1 MTNLITFD
9 LADLKTACAML
20 ARVVEKK
27 TRIPI
32 LACVLFDGRGN
43 VSATDLD
50 IEFTYRLD
58 GTFDHA
64 PFTVELAQIAKVI
77 KGAARGGLV
86 TMSYDAESGT
96 VAILSDGLESNEES
110 LPATDMPEWH
120 KRDGAAHCFDM
131 TESELHGA
139 LSFVAPCM
147 SDEQTRYYLRGVHL
161 TQYRGALT
169 MVSTDGHQL
178 AKIETGHPLTSD
190 DDSPMGEGRGVIMPD
205 KAVKV
210 LLASIG
216 AKPDDS
222 LIAVKVQALNIT
234 IGARKWSMRCKPVD
248 GTFPGWTRVIPAE
261 SKAWAEIDRADLL
274 KATTRLAGIC
284 DNPALQLKCNADSA
298 TLSSDGEKRS
308 MPLKVERAGDAVEIA
323 FDHKYLTSACKAF
336 NEDTLHISV
345 SDPGS
350 PAAFT
355 IGGDR
360 TRLRVVMPMRY

>member
-1 MTNLITFD
+1 MNNPITFD
-9 LADLKTACAML
+9 LSDLKAACAML
-20 ARVVEKK
+20 ARVVEK
-27 TRIPI
+27 RSAIHI
-32 LACVLFDGRGN
+32 LHNVLFDGRGN
-43 VSATDLD
+43 VIATDLD
-50 IEFTYRLD
+50 IELTYHLD
-58 GTFDHA
+58 GEFNHA
-64 PFTVELAQIAKVI
+64 PFTVELAQLAKVI

-86 TMSYDAESGT
+86 KMSYDAESGA
-96 VAILSDGLESNEES
+96 VSILSDGLESNEES

-205 KAVKV
+205 KAVKIA
-210 LLASIG
+210 LATIG
-216 AKPDDS
+216 AKPSDS
-222 LIAVKVQALNIT
+222 LIAVKVQELNIT

-248 GTFPGWTRVIPAE
+248 GSFPDWTRIMPKE
-261 SKAWAEIDRADLL
+261 SGAWAELGRVDLL
-274 KATTRLAGIC
+274 KATTRLAGVC
-284 DNPALQLKCNADSA
+284 EHPALQLKCDADSA
-298 TLSSDGEKRS
+298 TLSSDGGKRA
-308 MPLKVERAGDAVEIA
+308 MPVKTRAGVEAVEIA

-336 NEDTLHISV
+336 DEDTLHISV
-345 SDPGS
+345 SGAGN
-350 PAAFT
+350 PAVFT
-355 IGGDR
+355 LGGDR

>member
-64 PFTVELAQIAKVI
+64 PFTVELAQLAKVI

-86 TMSYDAESGT
+86 KMSHDTESGT
-96 VAILSDGLESNEES
+96 VVILSDGLESNEES
-110 LPATDMPEWH
+110 MPATDMPEWI
-120 KRDGAAHCFDM
+120 KRDGAPHCFDM

-147 SDEQTRYYLRGVHL
+147 SDEQTRYYLRGVYL
-161 TQYRGALT
+161 TQYRDALT
-169 MVSTDGHQL
+169 MVSTNGHQL
-178 AKIETGHPLTSD
+178 AKLETGHGVTSD

-205 KAVKV
+205 KAVKIA
-210 LLASIG
+210 LATIG
-216 AKPDDS
+216 AKPSDS
-222 LIAVKVQALNIT
+222 LIAVKVQELNIT

-248 GTFPGWTRVIPAE
+248 GSFPDWTRIMPKE
-261 SKAWAEIDRADLL
+261 SGAWAELDRAELL

-284 DNPALQLKCNADSA
+284 DNPALQLKAWDSA
-298 TLSSDGEKRS
+298 TLSSDGGKRS
-308 MPLKVERAGDAVEIA
+308 MPVKTVAGGEAVEIA
-323 FDHKYLTSACKAF
+323 FDHAYLTSACKAF
-336 NEDTLHISV
+336 DTDNLHVSV
-345 SDPGS
+345 SSAGD

-355 IGGDR
+355 VGGDR

>member
-64 PFTVELAQIAKVI
+64 PFTVELAQLAKVL

-86 TMSYDAESGT
+86 TMSHDAESGT

-110 LPATDMPEWH
+110 MPATDMPDLI
-120 KRDGAAHCFDM
+120 KRDGAAHFFDM
-131 TESELHGA
+131 SESELHGA

-147 SDEQTRYYLRGVHL
+147 SDEQTRYYLRGVYL
-161 TQYRGALT
+161 TQYRDALT
-169 MVSTDGHQL
+169 MVSTNGHQL
-178 AKIETGHPLTSD
+178 AKLETSHTITSD
-190 DDSPMGEGRGVIMPD
+190 DDSPMGEGRGVIMPE

-210 LLASIG
+210 ALASIG
-216 AKPDDS
+216 AKPGDS
-222 LIAVKVQALNIT
+222 LIAVKVQGLDVT

-248 GTFPGWTRVIPAE
+248 GPFPDWTRIMPKE
-261 SKAWAEIDRADLL
+261 SGAWADIDRADLL
-274 KATTRLAGIC
+274 KATTRLAGVC
-284 DNPALQLKCNADSA
+284 ENPALQLKAWDSA
-298 TLSSDGEKRS
+298 TLSSDGGKRS
-308 MPLKVERAGDAVEIA
+308 MPLKVKRAGDAVEIA
-323 FDHKYLTSACKAF
+323 FNQKYLTSACNAF
-336 NEDTLHISV
+336 DEDTLHISV
-345 SDPGS
+345 SEPGN
-350 PAAFT
+350 PAVFT